1 MLRAGRLAPS
11 RGCEGVLALILA
23 NGRGRA
29 LEGLTAWQTKAAV
42 PFGGQYRIVDFVL
55 SNCVNSEIR
64 SIALLTQYKSQS
76 LIRHIHAGWGFLHR
90 ELGEFIEIWPAQQ
103 QTGERWYR
111 GTVDA
116 VCQNS
121 DLIAATGASHVLV
134 LGCDQLYALDYGPLI
149 EWHASREA
157 DVTVACAHVP
167 DNSELDGVFIDAD
180 GRVQRIEHR
189 PPTATAPR
197 HACLGAMGA
206 FVFRAEFLAD
216 CLARAADRPATA
228 DFARDLV
235 PDAVRKA
242 RVFAHVCDTDDQP
255 HYWRTLNTVD
265 RYWRANMELLDK
277 ATPFSL
283 HTDGEWPVFTRHEPL
298 PPARVLCD
306 AYVDDAVLSPGS
318 IVAGD
323 VARSIISTRCR
334 VGANAVIRDSV
345 LLPGAVVGEGCIL
358 EKVIVDCD
366 AVIPS
371 NTVLGVKLGAADA
384 GYYAS
389 PEGIVLATSTRLT
402 PTPFDTAARAIA

>member
-1 MLRAGRLAPS
+1 MLRAGHLAPGK
-11 RGCEGVLALILA
+11 GCAGVLALILA

-103 QTGERWYR
+103 QVGERWYR

-116 VCQNS
+116 VYQNN
-121 DLIAATGASHVLV
+121 DLIEATGASHVLV

-149 EWHASREA
+149 ESHLARGA

-167 DNSELDGVFIDAD
+167 ESGEHDDVFVGPE
-180 GRVQRIEHR
+180 GRIERIEHR
-189 PPTATAPR
+189 PPTATGPR
-197 HACLGAMGA
+197 RSCLAAMGVYLFSA
-206 FVFRAEFLAD
+206 KFLSECFARGAERL
-216 CLARAADRPATA
+216 ATA

-235 PDAVRKA
+235 PEAARTA
-242 RVFAHVCDTDDQP
+242 RVFAHVCDTAEQP

-265 RYWRANMELLDK
+265 RYWLANMELLGNL
-277 ATPFSL
+277 APFSM
-283 HTDGEWPVFTRHEPL
+283 HSDGEWPVFTRHEPL
-298 PPARVLCD
+298 APARVLAN
-306 AYVDDAVLSPGS
+306 AYVDAAVLSPGS

-323 VARSIISTRCR
+323 VTHSIVSTRCR
-334 VGANAVIRDSV
+334 VGANAVVRDSV
-345 LLPGAVVGEGCIL
+345 LLPGAVVGDGCVL
-358 EKVIVDCD
+358 DKVIVDCD
-366 AVIPS
+366 ATIAP
-371 NTVLGVKLGAADA
+371 NTMLGARLSAESR
-384 GYYAS
+384 YYAS
-389 PEGIVLATSTRLT
+389 PEGIVLATSARPALRS
-402 PTPFDTAARAIA
+402 DQAARAIA

>member
-76 LIRHIHAGWGFLHR
+76 LIRHIHSGWGFLHR

-103 QTGERWYR
+103 QDGERWYR

-116 VCQNS
+116 VYQNG

-149 EWHASREA
+149 EWHAARGA
-157 DVTVACAHVP
+157 DLTVACAHVP
-167 DNSELDGVFIDAD
+167 ESSEHGDVFVTAD
-180 GRVQRIEHR
+180 GRIEHIEHR
-189 PPTATAPR
+189 PPNATAPR
-197 HACLGAMGA
+197 RSSLSVMGA
-206 FVFRAEFLAD
+206 CVFRAEFLAE
-216 CLARAADRPATA
+216 CLAQSAEQPATA

-235 PDAVRKA
+235 PEAVRKA
-242 RVFAHVCDTDDQP
+242 RVFAHICDTEEQP
-255 HYWRTLNTVD
+255 HYWRKLNTVD
-265 RYWRANMELLDK
+265 RYWHANMELLAN
-277 ATPFSL
+277 ATAFSL
-283 HTDGEWPVFTRHEPL
+283 HGEGEWPVFTRHEPL
-298 PPARVLCD
+298 PPARVLAD

-318 IVAGD
+318 VVAGD
-323 VARSIISTRCR
+323 VTRSVISTRCR
-334 VGANAVIRDSV
+334 VGTNAVIRESV
-345 LLPGAVVGEGCIL
+345 LLPGAVVGAGCIL

-366 AVIPS
+366 AIIPS
-371 NTVLGVKLGAADA
+371 NTMLGAKLGADS

-389 PEGIVLATSTRLT
+389 PEGIVLATSAR
-402 PTPFDTAARAIA
+402 PASPIDIAARAIA